1 MAIYNEPAR
10 PLEFLQWMADPSYC
24 MEEVTVASG
33 AGALKAGRVLGII
46 TSGGKY
52 THYDN
57 GASNGS
63 EVARAVLAYDVDAS
77 AADAKATIVARLSVV
92 KTGALAWGSN
102 DSTGITNGLA
112 DLRAA
117 GIIPR

>member
-10 PLEFLQWMADPSYC
+10 PLEFLQWMPHPSYSL
-24 MEEVTVASG
+24 EEVTVASG

-52 THYDN
+52 SHYDN
-57 GASNGS
+57 GASNGT

-77 AADAKATIVARLSVV
+77 AADAKATIVARLAVV
-92 KTGALAWGSN
+92 KTDALAWGSN
-102 DSTGITNGLA
+102 DSTGITAGLA

-117 GIIPR
+117 TIIPR

>member
-1 MAIYNEPAR
+1 MAVYTEPGR
-10 PLEFLQWMADPSYC
+10 PLEFLQWMADHSYS

-33 AGALKAGRVLGII
+33 AGALKAGRVLGVI

-63 EVARAVLAYDVDAS
+63 EVARAVLAYDCDAS
-77 AADAKATIVARLSVV
+77 AADQKAAVVLRLAVV
-92 KTGALAWGSN
+92 KTGALTWGSN
-102 DSTGITNGLA
+102 DSAGITAGLA